1 MTIIEY
7 FDMIDQLNSTLNRYE
22 FCAVT
27 RLFFSCK
34 DASKEHRERLVK
46 TIDEFHNELN
56 SYLQD
61 NTACKYLQDD
71 TACKNVEVISKSLIL
86 EELPMPIFNENEK
99 EYVVMYNLPSNE
111 QVNIFLIVHLTKL

>member
-7 FDMIDQLNSTLNRYE
+7 FDMIDQLNGTLNRYE

-34 DASKEHRERLVK
+34 DVSKEHRERCVK
-46 TIDEFHNELN
+46 TIDEFHNELD

-61 NTACKYLQDD
+61 NTACKYLQDNI
-71 TACKNVEVISKSLIL
+71 ACKNVEVISKSLIL
-86 EELPMPIFNENEK
+86 EELPIFNETEK
-99 EYVVMYNLPSNE
+99 EYVAMYNLPSNE